1 MNDQLGE
8 TTMISCGN
16 AVAITCKYINVYILY
31 NDVSVISWYAD
42 NYYDDDD
49 VEEKEWIVIRKIH
62 TDIDHEDD

>member
-16 AVAITCKYINVYILY
+16 AVVITCEYINVYILY

-49 VEEKEWIVIRKIH
+49 VEEKEWIVIRKMY
-62 TDIDHEDD
+62 TGIDYEDD